1 MYRKSSIGW
10 AKHFDFMLLDL
21 ICLQAA
27 YISAYYIWHAGNSPL
42 NSPLYR
48 NMILVFFFCQMSISL
63 FNDSF
68 KNILKRG
75 YFQEVSA
82 TFRHVLLTVLL
93 STLYLFMTQTA
104 GMYSRTVMIITA
116 EIYFFATYIV
126 RCLWKDFLRRKG
138 ASENG
143 TRSLVVLTTEEM
155 AADVIQGLKKN
166 DFSGLRL
173 IGIALM
179 EEGSKAKIG
188 SRIDGIPV
196 VADAGTIVDYACR
209 EWVDEVLFSLPREV
223 SLSEKIYDE
232 LVEMGVTVHL
242 RILRAMQME
251 VNGK

>member
-1 MYRKSSIGW
+1 MCSTIY
-10 AKHFDFMLLDL
+10 
-21 ICLQAA
+21 
-27 YISAYYIWHAGNSPL
+27 
-42 NSPLYR
+42 YR
-48 NMILVFFFCQMSISL
+48 N
-63 FNDSF
+63 
-68 KNILKRG
+68 
-75 YFQEVSA
+75 FQES
-82 TFRHVLLTVLL
+82 
-93 STLYLFMTQTA
+93 
-104 GMYSRTVMIITA
+104 
-116 EIYFFATYIV
+116 IV
-126 RCLWKDFLRRKG
+126 
-138 ASENG
+138 
-143 TRSLVVLTTEEM
+143 
-155 AADVIQGLKKN
+155 
-166 DFSGLRL
+166 SGLRL